1 MNILFEKQEYKSD
14 REKKKMMYFIIE
26 DNITGDLRAEKRNFI
41 NMQSKYNPKGWTYED
56 VAGPNG
62 KIIIETIY
70 KSEIDEK
77 LKKLRPTPLGFKV
90 DENIKANLEK
100 IAKKQN
106 LSLIEVTSLALNEFI
121 EKNKNLFTK

>member
-1 MNILFEKQEYKSD
+1 MNILFEKQEHKND
-14 REKKKMMYFIIE
+14 KKKKKMMYFIIE

-41 NMQSKYNPKGWTYED
+41 NMQSKYNPDGWTYED
-56 VAGPNG
+56 ITGPNE

-90 DENIKANLEK
+90 DKNIKIGLEK
-100 IAKKQN
+100 IAKEKN
-106 LSLIEVTSLALNEFI
+106 LSLIEVTTMALNEYI
-121 EKNKNLFTK
+121 EKNEHLL